1 VKVEWDEGK
10 NLQNRNKHGIGFE
23 QAQELFLSGAEYLEV
38 FDEEHS
44 EQEDRFFAVGPIRNG
59 VVVIVWTERDEDTAG
74 SSAHAGLPLMSG
86 TCLSHTW
93 TNTYE

>member
-1 VKVEWDEGK
+1 MKVEWDEGK

-59 VVVIVWTERDEDTAG
+59 VVVIVWTERDEDTVRII
-74 SSAHAGLPLMSG
+74 SARWATAHERNLFESYLDKY
-86 TCLSHTW
+86 L
-93 TNTYE
+93 